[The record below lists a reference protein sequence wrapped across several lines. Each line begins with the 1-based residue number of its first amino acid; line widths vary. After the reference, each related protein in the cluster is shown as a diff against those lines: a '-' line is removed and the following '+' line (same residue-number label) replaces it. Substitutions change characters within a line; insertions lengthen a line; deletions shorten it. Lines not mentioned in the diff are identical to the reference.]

1 MKILI
6 FVFLSFVLFT
16 INVRVQANNTS
27 SDNGIEVYT
36 FDEFRHWL
44 TKETDSIY
52 VINFWAT
59 WCAPCVKEIPAFEKL
74 HATYLDKKVK
84 VLYVSLD
91 FPAQVQSRVIPFIER
106 MKMDAEV
113 VLLNDPNSNRWI
125 PLVSE
130 KWSGAIPATLI
141 YSKDFNEFYEQE
153 FTFDQLQ
160 TIILPLI
167 N

>member
-1 MKILI
+1 MKMLFFVCLCFILI
-6 FVFLSFVLFT
+6 TGNSS
-16 INVRVQANNTS
+16 VQANNPAS
-27 SDNGIEVYT
+27 ENGIDVFT

-74 HATYLDKKVK
+74 HETYSEKKVK
-84 VLYVSLD
+84 VLFVSLD
-91 FPAQVQSRVIPFIER
+91 FPAQLQSRVIPFIER

-125 PLVSE
+125 PIVSE

-141 YSKDFNEFYEQE
+141 YSKDFNKFYEQE